1 VKHGIVKFAFVAL
14 ALMLIPAM
22 AMSAEKMDK
31 TFSVSPGQ
39 LLETAQFGFGFGSL
53 QPYIGLDVVRGSV
66 KIEGTSSGDD
76 IEESGSAMIVAPH
89 IGTRW
94 YLGTQSVRPYFVGDF
109 VKSFGFFDMK
119 YEINGTD
126 ELGDSMDEVKDAV
139 KSALGFWGLG
149 AGFGCEYSFA
159 DNFSVGGEYRFTWL
173 HTSTGDID
181 MGSDDTMKAT
191 VNIEM
196 TGSRVWLNYK
206 F

>member
-14 ALMLIPAM
+14 TLMLIPAM

-53 QPYIGLDVVRGSV
+53 QPYIGLDMVRGSI
-66 KIEGTSSGDD
+66 KIEGTDSGDD
-76 IEESGSAMIVAPH
+76 IEESGSAMILAPH

-109 VKSFGFFDMK
+109 VKSFGFFD
-119 YEINGTD
+119 
-126 ELGDSMDEVKDAV
+126 VKDDWSNAV
-139 KSALGFWGLG
+139 PGEAKDAIKSILGFWGLG

-173 HTSTGDID
+173 HTGTGDID
-181 MGSDDTMKAT
+181 TGTDESMKAT